1 MIWFAFLLGEVAV
14 ETVHREAQTG
24 QLVGQG
30 GGIELGIAEH
40 HHPLVALA
48 NDDLSQVG
56 QLVAAG
62 GLQHVLGDLG
72 LALLPG

>member
-1 MIWFAFLLGEVAV
+1 MEA
-14 ETVHREAQTG
+14 VHREAQTG

-40 HHPLVALA
+40 HDPLVTLA

-56 QLVAAG
+56 QLVATR